1 MNRIRIPAGTGKAF
15 EVPAGNLVE
24 IIAAEGPQ
32 VADTWA
38 FALPGLDEFVSTEH
52 TRSCLD
58 RLSPRVGDAFYSN
71 RRRPMLTVVA
81 DTSHGNHDLLLSAC
95 DVDRYRL
102 LGPPGYNA
110 NSVDHLHPAL
120 PVLGLDPPASPKN
133 VAKGKS

>member
-71 RRRPMLTVVA
+71 RRRPMIGVKRSEEHTTELQSLMRLTYA
-81 DTSHGNHDLLLSAC
+81 DFCLKKKQYH
-95 DVDRYRL
+95 
-102 LGPPGYNA
+102 
-110 NSVDHLHPAL
+110 
-120 PVLGLDPPASPKN
+120 
-133 VAKGKS
+133 